1 MLFLMGHASDFH
13 MEEVKG
19 RAVRYSIVAVKH
31 YLKAELLDRE
41 TVEETREFLV
51 ALAQAARRH
60 GSSRVLICV
69 HSSRPIFR
77 IEQYQ
82 ASAYLKELSARPG
95 LKVALVAHRADVRS
109 AHQYV
114 ELLARQQG
122 ANLKSFEEESAAID
136 WLRAEVPSEH
146 ARQ

>member
-1 MLFLMGHASDFH
+1 
-13 MEEVKG
+13 
-19 RAVRYSIVAVKH
+19 VRFSIVAVKH
-31 YLKAELLDRE
+31 YLRAELLDRE
-41 TVEETREFLV
+41 TVEETREFLA
-51 ALAQAARRH
+51 ALAQAARKH

-82 ASAYLKELSARPG
+82 ASLYLKELAARPQFR
-95 LKVALVAHRADVRS
+95 VALVAHRADVRS

-114 ELLARQQG
+114 ELLAKQQS
-122 ANLKSFEEESAAID
+122 AHLRSFENEDAAID
-136 WLRAEVPSEH
+136 WLRAEAPTAL